1 MSPSV
6 LPPDIWNQIDRI
18 SRIQCC
24 QAQSSD
30 RCAGILHQGTLAVY
44 SYEILNKAVMGSVH
58 ASRNIGLEDA
68 IDEVSRLSPVE
79 GQVRKSDVLEILS
92 GLKWPTA

>member
-1 MSPSV
+1 MPSV

-18 SRIQCC
+18 SRLQCC
-24 QAQSSD
+24 RAQNSE
-30 RCAGILHQGTLAVY
+30 RCAGVQHQGTLAVY
-44 SYEILNKAVMGSVH
+44 AYDILNKAVMGSVH

-68 IDEVSRLSPVE
+68 IDEISKLTPAD
-79 GQVRKSDVLEILS
+79 GQVRKSDVLEILN